1 MIARQAFRNLLAS
14 KLRLFLTS
22 LSIVLGV
29 GFVVGSFVLGDTIN
43 SAFDDV
49 FTTANK
55 GVSVMVRGIETVSAV
70 DRQPVPASVV
80 AKVRAVDGVRAAG
93 GSVEGIAQI
102 IGADGKPAGVQGPP
116 ALGFGWLDDRDLNPL
131 RILAGTA
138 PRGPDDVV
146 IDKKT
151 AADEKF
157 AIGDRVRIIT
167 SSGSAE
173 YRLIG
178 TVAFGDNDASLAGA
192 TLAAFAT
199 ATAQRVFDSAD
210 RFAGIGVTG
219 MPGVSNTTLAARVQ
233 ATLPSGYEAIT
244 GEASAQESSDQFKQF
259 VDLFRN
265 FLLAFAAIALFVGSF
280 IIFNAFKIT
289 VAQRTRQL
297 GLIRAVGAS
306 PSQVVRSVL
315 LEAAFIGVAA
325 SLIGI
330 LFGIGFAALLRAGF
344 NASGASLPPTTLQ
357 IEPRSVIAGL
367 VVGITVTFV
376 AALMPAWRASRVPP
390 MAAMRDVRV
399 VGSPRARFVVSI
411 GLTTVGITLVLLGA
425 LAPLSGLSQRFGLI
439 GLGALLLFLGAAMLT
454 QYVARPL
461 AQLIGVPM
469 ARTGLAGRLGQENA
483 MRNPRRTAQTA
494 AALTIGVA
502 LVTGVTIFGA
512 SLTATWVDAIDDRL
526 KTDLV
531 IQASGQQGF
540 SPAASAE
547 LKNAPQLA
555 GVTTLRFD
563 GSFKDAQQ
571 DTLLMSAI
579 DPNALPDFYDPKLT
593 AGSVGALSQPDT
605 VAIDERYAKDHD
617 LTVGGTMSVLFART
631 GRTSLRVGAIFSDT
645 TFGRFLVSRRQ
656 YERDFTSQQDQFI
669 FVRAGDGV
677 SADQAKV
684 AAENE
689 LTAFPNLEVRT
700 RAEYKDFVS
709 SQVDSFLRLFYVLL
723 AMAVIIAV
731 FGIVLTLAL
740 SVFERTREIGLLRA
754 VGLSRHSVRAMI
766 RWEAII
772 VALIG
777 ALVGLLLGAFLGVVS
792 VSAIPE
798 FTALAIPWGSMAVF
812 LIVAAIFGVLA
823 AILPARRAARLNV
836 LAAIQNE

>member
-22 LSIVLGV
+22 LAIVLGV
-29 GFVVGSFVLGDTIN
+29 GFVVGSFVLGDTMN
-43 SAFDDV
+43 KAFDNV
-49 FTTANK
+49 FTTANE
-55 GVSVMVRGIETVSAV
+55 GVAVKVRGVETVSEA
-70 DRQPVPASVV
+70 DRQPVPAAVV
-80 AKVRAVDGVRAAG
+80 ATVRAVEGVRVAEGA
-93 GSVEGIAQI
+93 VEGHAQI

-116 ALGFGWLDDRDLNPL
+116 ALGFGWSDDRDLNPL
-131 RILAGTA
+131 RVVAGTA
-138 PRGPDDVV
+138 PIAPSDVV

-157 AIGDRVRIIT
+157 AIGDQVRIIT
-167 SSGSAE
+167 ASGSAE
-173 YRLIG
+173 YRLAG
-178 TVAFGDNDASLAGA
+178 TVAFGDEDASLGGA
-192 TLAAFAT
+192 TLAAFPM
-199 ATAQRVFDSAD
+199 ATAQRAFDSVD
-210 RFAGIGVTG
+210 RFAGIGVTA
-219 MPGVSNTTLAARVQ
+219 MPDVSHATLAARVQ
-233 ATLPSGYEAIT
+233 VVLPSGYEAIT
-244 GEASAQESSDQFKQF
+244 GETSAQESSDQFKVF
-259 VDLFRN
+259 IDLFRN

-330 LFGIGFAALLRAGF
+330 AFGIGFAWLLRAGF
-344 NASGASLPPTTLQ
+344 NAAGASMPPTTLQ
-357 IEPRSVIAGL
+357 VAPRSLIVGLAVGVI
-367 VVGITVTFV
+367 VTFV
-376 AALMPAWRASRVPP
+376 AALVPAWRASRVPP

-399 VGSPRARFVVSI
+399 AGSPRARLLVSI
-411 GLTTVGITLVLLGA
+411 ASTGLGISLVLLGA

-439 GLGALLLFLGAAMLT
+439 GLGALILFLGAAMLT

-461 AQLIGVPM
+461 AQLIGAPM
-469 ARTGLAGRLGQENA
+469 SRTSLAGRLGQENA

-502 LVTGVTIFGA
+502 LVTGVTVFGA
-512 SLTATWVDAIDDRL
+512 SLRATWVDAIDDRL

-540 SPAASAE
+540 SPAAATE
-547 LKNAPQLA
+547 LANAPQLA

-563 GSFKDAQQ
+563 GTFKDARQ
-571 DTLLMSAI
+571 DKLLMSAV
-579 DPNALPDFYDPKLT
+579 DPATLGRFYDPDVV
-593 AGSVGALSQPDT
+593 AGSIAALAQSDT
-605 VAIDERYAKDHD
+605 IAIDEAYAKEND
-617 LTVGGTMSVLFART
+617 LSVGSPMSVLFART
-631 GRTSLRVGAIFSDT
+631 GQTALRVGAVFRDT

-656 YERDFTSQQDQFI
+656 YERDFTTQQDQFI
-669 FVRAGDGV
+669 FALAGNGV
-677 SADQAKV
+677 STDAAKSI
-684 AAENE
+684 AEGE
-689 LTAFPNLEVRT
+689 LAAFPNLEVRT
-700 RAEYKDFVS
+700 KAEYKDYVS
-709 SQVDSFLRLFYVLL
+709 GQVNRFLMLFYVLL

-777 ALVGLLLGAFLGVVS
+777 ALVGIVLGAFLGVVS

-798 FTALAIPWGSMAVF
+798 FEALAIPWGSMAVF
-812 LIVAAIFGVLA
+812 LIVAGIFGVLA

-836 LAAIQNE
+836 LTAIQAE